1 MSNHLTTSSVK
12 LYLIHHPS
20 ILIEILPSVE
30 CLIATSLIEDG
41 TESVAFVSL
50 PPHLPVAVSGNGV
63 VHHLSVV
70 RIQSSENRR
79 PKSGPTSITTAGE
92 GPQTEDLEIWAK
104 IIFWYKL
111 SGFVYWPQ
119 ALGAHL
125 T

>member
-1 MSNHLTTSSVK
+1 MPFFSRYDKKNTLQVMSNHLTTSLG
-12 LYLIHHPS
+12 LYLICHPS
-20 ILIEILPSVE
+20 ILIEILPGVE

-41 TESVAFVSL
+41 TESFTFVSP
-50 PPHLPVAVSGNGV
+50 PPHLPVAVPGNGV

-104 IIFWYKL
+104 IIF
-111 SGFVYWPQ
+111 GIN
-119 ALGAHL
+119 
-125 T
+125 